1 VGDIKDVV
9 VAQRMALITRDL
21 QSEGL
26 FLNVDADA
34 ARSGNGNGGD
44 EGV

>member
-1 VGDIKDVV
+1 
-9 VAQRMALITRDL
+9 MALITRDL

-34 ARSGNGNGGD
+34 ARSGNGNGG
-44 EGV
+44 GVE